1 MDQPNISKKAQNSR
15 ARIVEAAYQLFLR
28 QGYHRTSMRQIS
40 AEAGLTVGAI
50 YNHFVNKEAIWE
62 AVFMAKHPYR
72 EIMPLLKSVDSPT
85 IAGFVRQSASHL
97 VTELS
102 RRSDL
107 LNLMFIELVEFG
119 GKHIPVLFQAIFPE
133 AVQLGETLARKAGNL
148 RPIPNLVLLRSF
160 LGLFFS
166 YYITEIML
174 PEEIRRQM
182 GSEALDTFINIYLYG
197 VLDEPMRERN
207 D

>member
-1 MDQPNISKKAQNSR
+1 MTQIIPSKKAQITR
-15 ARIVEAAYQLFLR
+15 ERIVEAAYQLFLK

-40 AEAGLTVGAI
+40 AQAGLTLGAI
-50 YNHFVNKEAIWE
+50 YHHFAGKEAIWE
-62 AVFMAKHPYR
+62 AVFMEKHPYR
-72 EIMPLLKSVDSPT
+72 EIIPLLKSVENPT
-85 IAGFVRQSASHL
+85 IAGFVRRSARHL
-97 VTELS
+97 VGELS

-107 LNLMFIELVEFG
+107 LNIMFIELVEFN
-119 GKHIPVLFQAIFPE
+119 GKHIPSLFQAIFPE
-133 AVQLGETLARKAGNL
+133 AARLGEALAQKRGSL

-182 GSEALDTFINIYLYG
+182 GAEALEAFVNIYLYG
-197 VLDEPMRERN
+197 ILEEPLSEC
-207 D
+207 DD